1 MSTLLQ
7 QQLQQVAIRWGG
19 SGRQPTT
26 KGKPSLL
33 YEPQEA
39 ADIDLQTLYS
49 QALEGDLVSMALYPD
64 GRPC

>member
-7 QQLQQVAIRWGG
+7 QQLQQVAIRWG
-19 SGRQPTT
+19 SGRQPNL

-33 YEPQEA
+33 YDPQEA

-49 QALEGDLVSMALYPD
+49 QALEGDLVGMPLYTD
-64 GRPC
+64 GRSC